1 MVFET
6 LRHLDTIKQKAAI
19 SVSLPVFIMSPV
31 CVSTAGAQLQSAH
44 IHIVNEPVRRQSGQL
59 PSSLQTT

>member
-6 LRHLDTIKQKAAI
+6 LRRLDTIKQKAVI
-19 SVSLPVFIMSPV
+19 SVSLPVFIMSTV

-44 IHIVNEPVRRQSGQL
+44 IHIVN
-59 PSSLQTT
+59 